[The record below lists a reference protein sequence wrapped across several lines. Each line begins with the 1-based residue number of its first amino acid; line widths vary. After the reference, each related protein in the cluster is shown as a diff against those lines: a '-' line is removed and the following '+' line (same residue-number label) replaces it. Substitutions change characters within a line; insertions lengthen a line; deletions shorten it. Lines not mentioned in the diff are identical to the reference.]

1 MYEVSRTE
9 PLVLSV
15 IQNYLYCLNYYYF
28 ILDVY
33 HRFKFLLKRST
44 ESVFVSYRENWVL

>member
-9 PLVLSV
+9 PFVLSV
-15 IQNYLYCLNYYYF
+15 IQNYCLNCYYF

-33 HRFKFLLKRST
+33 PQFKTIFKKID
-44 ESVFVSYRENWVL
+44 

>member
-15 IQNYLYCLNYYYF
+15 IQNYCLNCYYF

-33 HRFKFLLKRST
+33 PQFKTIFKKID
-44 ESVFVSYRENWVL
+44 